1 MTNTDLTILE
11 ILKTSKDL
19 GKNQMQIQNIDH
31 LLGRKGEREYIGA
44 RLFSKLENLVNKG
57 FLKKENDYF
66 SITDLGLDY
75 LDKNSKE

>member
-66 SITDLGLDY
+66 SVTDLGLDY